1 MRTFASILFLLL
13 IGSSLSMQT
22 PLLCYGQDENKTIT
36 VTGRI
41 ISLKMTAFAD
51 NPWEELALKDDQG
64 KIYVLIG
71 KAVEKLQEATGKLV
85 KITGV
90 TKAPMLVA
98 GAKTAVLEV
107 SKFMLI
113 NSEQLNSK

>member
-1 MRTFASILFLLL
+1 MRTFTSILLILL
-13 IGSSLSMQT
+13 IGSSLFMQT
-22 PLLCYGQDENKTIT
+22 PLLCYAQEENQTIT
-36 VTGRI
+36 VTGQI

-71 KAVEKLQEATGKLV
+71 KAVEKLQSAIGKIA

-90 TKAPMLVA
+90 TKAPMLVS
-98 GAKTAVLEV
+98 GANTAVLEV
-107 SKFMLI
+107 SKFMI
-113 NSEQLNSK
+113 IPSQQLNTK